1 MAYSKKTWKNGEVIT
16 DAALNNMEDGIAA
29 NDTALGNKADKS
41 AIADM
46 LTKTEA
52 GETYATKSELGNKA
66 DTSALAAKAAKGS
79 NIATADA
86 TDSASTETVDV
97 AEFKAVVALVN
108 ACKSELNK
116 MNA

>member
-1 MAYSKKTWKNGEVIT
+1 MAYSKKTWSNGEVIT
-16 DAALNNMEDGIAA
+16 DTALNNIETGIFN
-29 NDTALGNKADKS
+29 NDA
-41 AIADM
+41 AIA
-46 LTKTEA
+46 T
-52 GETYATKSELGNKA
+52 
-66 DTSALAAKAAKGS
+66 KAAKGS